1 MIEESVIQ
9 EIKDRS
15 DIVEV
20 VGDFVSLKKS
30 GSNYKALSPFTDE
43 KTPSFFVSPSKQIF
57 KCFSTGKGGDAI
69 EFLREVDSMTYIE
82 AIKFLGEK
90 YGVEINDSEQDYNTN
105 NEKESLMIILN
116 KSKDFYKDNLNSDE
130 GKSIALSYLEHRNVS
145 RDMIEKFEIGYSLDQ
160 WNSLLDYLSKNQF
173 NEDHIQKAGLI
184 LEKNDKKY
192 DRFRNRLIF
201 PIHNISGKVIAFGAR
216 IISEKKNQPK
226 YVNSPETPLYVKS
239 NVLYGLYQAKNII
252 RKSDNCI
259 LVEGYTDVISLFQ
272 IGIENVVSSS
282 GTSLTINQIKLIS
295 RYTKNIT
302 ILFDGD
308 KAGINASLRGMDLIL
323 ENDLNVKIVSF
334 PEGEDPDSYS
344 KAVGKDKFLD
354 YVKSKETNLI
364 TFKVDLL
371 NSKYK
376 DDPVKKSEMI
386 FDIVKS
392 ISKIPNSIKRSVF
405 IKEASNSLDISEQA
419 LITEMNK
426 LLMNSENKFIQSKN
440 YINIEKEETA
450 KKEEINSAINF
461 YERECVRML
470 VNYGT
475 SDFEVLGLDR
485 KSFIEYFLNEIED
498 IDFENKNYLKI
509 IEVFKNEFKSNR
521 VIDIN
526 YFLDDKYNDIKEDV
540 IDLSANKYEI
550 SKQWKDKFNIHVSD
564 EIDSLKKTTYTN
576 ILRLKFR
583 LIRKMIKDNLKN
595 LNKSDMIN
603 IDKETLELHNKLK
616 SAEMEIAKQLGNVT
630 TV

>member
-43 KTPSFFVSPSKQIF
+43 KTPSFFVSPTKQIF
-57 KCFSTGKGGDAI
+57 KCFSTGKGGDSI
-69 EFLREVDSMTYIE
+69 EFLREVESMTYVE

-90 YGVEINDSEQDYNTN
+90 YGVEVNESEQDYNVN
-105 NEKESLMIILN
+105 NEKESLLIILN
-116 KSKDFYKDNLNSDE
+116 KSKDFYEDNLKSEE
-130 GKSIALSYLEHRNVS
+130 GKSIALSYLEHRKVS
-145 RDMIEKFEIGYSLDQ
+145 KEMIEKFEIGYSLDK
-160 WNSLLDYLSKNQF
+160 WDSLLQYLTKNQF
-173 NEDHIQKAGLI
+173 NNDQILKAGLI
-184 LEKNDKKY
+184 LENNDKKY

-216 IISEKKNQPK
+216 IISEQKNQPK

-239 NVLYGLYQAKNII
+239 NVLYGLYQSKNNI
-252 RKSDNCI
+252 RKLDNCI

-272 IGIENVVSSS
+272 IGVENVVSSS

-295 RYTKNIT
+295 RYTRNIT

-308 KAGINASLRGMDLIL
+308 KAGIDASLRGMDLIL
-323 ENDLNVKIVSF
+323 ENDMNVKIVSF

-354 YVKSKETNLI
+354 YIDSNETNLI
-364 TFKVDLL
+364 TFKVNLL
-371 NSKYK
+371 NSSYK

-405 IKEASNSLDISEQA
+405 IKEASNSLEITEQA

-426 LLMNSENKFIQSKN
+426 LLINSENKLSQSKN
-440 YINIEKEETA
+440 YINLD
-450 KKEEINSAINF
+450 KKDSPKKDEISSAINF
-461 YERECVRML
+461 YERECIRML

-485 KSFIEYFLNEIED
+485 KSFIDYFLNEIED
-498 IDFENKNYLKI
+498 IEFENKNYLKI
-509 IEVFKNEFKSNR
+509 IEVFKNEFKKSR

-526 YFLDDKYNDIKEDV
+526 HFLNGNYEDIKEDI

-550 SKQWKDKFNIHVSD
+550 SKKWKDKFNIHVSD

-583 LIRKMIKDNLKN
+583 LIRKMIKDNMQN
-595 LNKSDMIN
+595 LSKTDTEN
-603 IDKETLELHNKLK
+603 IDKETIELHSKLK
-616 SAEMEIAKQLGNVT
+616 SAEIEIAKQLGNVT

>member
-173 NEDHIQKAGLI
+173 NEDQIQKAGLI

-295 RYTKNIT
+295 RYTKSIT

-371 NSKYK
+371 NSTYK

-426 LLMNSENKFIQSKN
+426 LLMNSENKFTQSKN

-450 KKEEINSAINF
+450 KKKEINSAINF

-498 IDFENKNYLKI
+498 IEFENKNYLKI

-595 LNKSDMIN
+595 LSKSDMIN

>member
-371 NSKYK
+371 NSTYK

-509 IEVFKNEFKSNR
+509 IEVFKNEFKSDR

-595 LNKSDMIN
+595 LSKSDMIN

>member
-371 NSKYK
+371 NSTYK

-595 LNKSDMIN
+595 LSKSDMIN